1 MDALVGADRR
11 HRGGQSRRHDRR
23 AVDAARDEQR
33 QAQFLLDFIESEN
46 SLGFHAPQEAM
57 RVLALSIDHTRKG
70 QLALR
75 PRK

>member
-1 MDALVGADRR
+1 LIGEIAAAKA
-11 HRGGQSRRHDRR
+11 GGMTDEQLTT
-23 AVDAARDEQR
+23 ARDEQR

-57 RVLALSIDHTRKG
+57 RVLARSLDHTRKG

-75 PRK
+75 LRK